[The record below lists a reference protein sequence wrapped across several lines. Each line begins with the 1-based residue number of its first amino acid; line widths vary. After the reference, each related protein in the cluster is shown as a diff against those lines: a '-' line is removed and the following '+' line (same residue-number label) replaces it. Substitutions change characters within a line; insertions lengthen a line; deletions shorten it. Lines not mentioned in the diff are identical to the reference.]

1 MISVDRYKQN
11 PCRLSSIPYWK
22 MRTFKIPD
30 NMKVIHHED
39 YNDEEDNIW
48 VDTKYFRLKHDL
60 KRIETFTLD
69 KMFKYS
75 HVDTNSERALQEIVS
90 IINKC
95 YTDIQVDL
103 NQVTKWTESEV
114 FNKDLWVF
122 VIDVTTQKPIALGIA
137 ELDNEVGEGMLE
149 WIQVLPEY
157 RKRKLGQ
164 ALVNKLLS
172 NMLYIAEFVTVSGQ
186 VDNKTNPEKLY
197 RSCGFEG
204 KDIWHVLVRK

>member
-1 MISVDRYKQN
+1 MISVDRYKEN

-30 NMKVIHHED
+30 NIKVIHHED
-39 YNDEEDNIW
+39 YNAESDNLW

-60 KRIETFTLD
+60 KGIEPLTLD
-69 KMFKYS
+69 KMFEYGQ
-75 HVDTNSERALQEIVS
+75 VDVTSKRDLQEVVS

-122 VIDVTTQKPIALGIA
+122 VIDVTTQKPVALGIA
-137 ELDNEVGEGMLE
+137 ELDKEVGEGMLE
-149 WIQVLPEY
+149 WIQVLSEY
-157 RKRKLGQ
+157 RNRKFGQ
-164 ALVNKLLS
+164 AVVNKLLS
-172 NMLYIAEFVTVSGQ
+172 NMLYQADFATVSGQ
-186 VDNKTNPEKLY
+186 VDNETNPEKLY

>member
-1 MISVDRYKQN
+1 MISIDRYKEN

-30 NMKVIHHED
+30 NIKVIHHED
-39 YNDEEDNIW
+39 YNAESDNLW
-48 VDTKYFRLKHDL
+48 VDTKYFRLKHNL
-60 KRIETFTLD
+60 KKIETFTLD
-69 KMFKYS
+69 KMFEYS
-75 HVDTNSERALQEIVS
+75 HVDTNSERDLQEVVS
-90 IINKC
+90 IINEC

-103 NQVTKWTESEV
+103 NQVTKWAESKV
-114 FNKDLWVF
+114 FHKDLWIF
-122 VIDVTTQKPIALGIA
+122 IIDVTTQKPVALGIG
-137 ELDNEVGEGMLE
+137 ELDRAVGEGMLE

-157 RKRKLGQ
+157 RYRKLGQ
-164 ALVNKLLS
+164 AVVNKLLS
-172 NMLYIAEFVTVSGQ
+172 NMLHQADFVTVSGQ